1 MVRAV
6 LRRPRLGVAAA
17 RVLIPVVT
25 GLFVVVNYSV
35 QRTIAMGNA
44 ERLIQACERYRE
56 DNGAYPE
63 HLGELVPRY
72 LNSVPRA
79 KYCCSRSE
87 FWYFGAPRPLLV
99 WYEVPPFGRRVYNF
113 ETGNWRY
120 MD

>member
-1 MVRAV
+1 M
-6 LRRPRLGVAAA
+6 AAA

-44 ERLIQACERYRE
+44 ECLIQACERYRE

-63 HLGELVPRY
+63 RLGELLPRY

-87 FWYFGAPRPLLV
+87 FWYFRAPRPLLV